1 MITPEAAS
9 SGIHLIYTNN
19 TPLRTEGHYRSLR
32 RPSDLACPDVAVRPT
47 KHRQPIADLSDIN
60 GYPEEKL
67 AALGHQP
74 TPLFPETDLQITE
87 DR

>member
-1 MITPEAAS
+1 MSVSENGS
-9 SGIHLIYTNN
+9 SGIFLIYTNKA
-19 TPLRTEGHYRSLR
+19 PLRERGHSRSLR
-32 RPSDLACPDVAVRPT
+32 SPSDLACPDVAVRPT
-47 KHRQPIADLSDIN
+47 KHRQPIADLSDLN

-87 DR
+87 DQ